1 VPATPTAT
9 SAPPAPT
16 ATPTPTPL
24 TETQPLVGQPT
35 VTSGRV
41 QVPAQLPPTGAGG
54 ALPPLAPAAGLATA
68 GLALLALGLT
78 RRRR

>member
-1 VPATPTAT
+1 
-9 SAPPAPT
+9 
-16 ATPTPTPL
+16 
-24 TETQPLVGQPT
+24 VGQPT

-54 ALPPLAPAAGLATA
+54 ALPPPAPAAGLATA
-68 GLALLALGLT
+68 ALALLALGLT